1 VFLFSIAISSLSQ
14 LSSARIIGGAL
25 MIAAELVQP
34 VNTTLYIV
42 AFILEAAGLSP
53 LLMATL
59 AFLRTVYVESR

>member
-1 VFLFSIAISSLSQ
+1 
-14 LSSARIIGGAL
+14 